1 LKGTFHTI
9 RHLFSPIHERKK
21 RSIGSDP
28 EAEMAQVFSK
38 LPKNQNAISAA
49 LHRFVRKDSTMG
61 SYPIRSSQT
70 PAVRW
75 IGRVNI
81 DTIRF
86 NLDLQALVRIL
97 SNRIADKQHIV
108 T

>member
-1 LKGTFHTI
+1 
-9 RHLFSPIHERKK
+9 
-21 RSIGSDP
+21 
-28 EAEMAQVFSK
+28 
-38 LPKNQNAISAA
+38 
-49 LHRFVRKDSTMG
+49 MG